1 MNLIRNVGVVTVNQT
16 PLLRGINDDPGVL
29 AKLFNKLSYCG
40 IPPYY
45 VFQCRPT
52 IGNKMYAVPIEEGLE
67 IFEQARMKC
76 SGFAKRARF
85 VMSHA
90 VGKIE
95 ILGITEDY
103 IYFKY
108 HRAANPEEKARFV
121 VCHRNPNAYW
131 LDDYDEFIDEFKME
145 NPFLYHDYSE
155 AY

>member
-1 MNLIRNVGVVTVNQT
+1 MFAV
-16 PLLRGINDDPGVL
+16 LL
-29 AKLFNKLSYCG
+29 
-40 IPPYY
+40 
-45 VFQCRPT
+45 
-52 IGNKMYAVPIEEGLE
+52 EEGLE

-76 SGFAKRARF
+76 SGFTKRARF

-95 ILGITEDY
+95 ILGITEEY

-121 VCHRNPNAYW
+121 VCRRNPNAYW